1 MKKSELIKLA
11 QAGHHQAIS
20 LLLNHSL
27 KSHNI
32 KATVGEHAGTL
43 HILLESQSIPT
54 QATYSEVIHQG
65 LQKLAIASI
74 DKAHIYGRAT
84 GNQAFAWKTIVSLRD
99 NTILDQSQFTRFP
112 SQFSSPQPPRK
123 QPSSTNQSNTIQRNI
138 APPRQSRWRFW
149 VSWLM
154 ASLVSSAIA
163 VVIVTLFSHHL
174 NYVNGITQF
183 TIAAFTF
190 CTVSVTGAL
199 VWRQRQQRHP

>member
-11 QAGHHQAIS
+11 QAGHHQAIA

-27 KSHNI
+27 KSHNVQ
-32 KATVGEHAGTL
+32 ATVGEHAGTL

-54 QATYSEVIHQG
+54 QAIYSEVIQQG

-112 SQFSSPQPPRK
+112 SQFSSPQPSQR
-123 QPSSTNQSNTIQRNI
+123 QPSTTAQSNTTQSQI
-138 APPRQSRWRFW
+138 APPRRSRRRFW
-149 VSWLM
+149 VGWLM
-154 ASLVSSAIA
+154 ASLISSAIA
-163 VVIVTLFSHHL
+163 VAIVNLFSHHL
-174 NYVNGITQF
+174 EFINGTAQF

-190 CTVSVTGAL
+190 CSVSATGVL
-199 VWRQRQQRHP
+199 VWRQRQQRRP